1 MLTRVTTPESA
12 TRPVHEHIASLRWLA
27 AYAMLGYAGLTLL
40 FTFFDWLIP
49 SGSDDSLLRRSHDAD
64 FINVFTMAL
73 PVLAV
78 LVAAY
83 VVPVLPSAKLVATI
97 ALAEYGVAVAFGGLA
112 LVLGLSVAFEG
123 IPDAG
128 AMYALGRS
136 IDALAYLVVGLAGIG
151 LTGVFGYVTLRA
163 FDALGGR
170 LPGPLPRP

>member
-12 TRPVHEHIASLRWLA
+12 TGPVPERIASLRWLA

-40 FTFFDWLIP
+40 FTFFGWLIP
-49 SGSDDSLLRRSHDAD
+49 SGSNDSLLRRSHDAD

-83 VVPVLPSAKLVATI
+83 VVPVLRSAKLVAAI
-97 ALAEYGVAVAFGGLA
+97 ALVEYVVAVAFGGLA

-123 IPDAG
+123 IPETSAV
-128 AMYALGRS
+128 YALGRS
-136 IDALAYLVVGLAGIG
+136 IDGFAYLVVGLASIG
-151 LTGVFGYVTLRA
+151 LTGVFGYLTLRA
-163 FDALGGR
+163 FYALGGK
-170 LPGPLPRP
+170 LPTR